1 MVSHIK
7 LIENRYSCKVSSLL
21 RRPLHWDFSTFWQEE
36 TFAGNKVTSQCNGR
50 NSSWPSDIVQQ
61 KRAFDRKRF
70 CKLTKISDSL
80 IIKIKNNF
88 CWKIHQYFI
97 RSKRYKV
104 PCFLSFCKLIFLE
117 IWLCTCPL
125 RLAQLT
131 ISISMENPFLSR
143 FRLVIIH
150 ANIYAVLL
158 YNDQH

>member
-21 RRPLHWDFSTFWQEE
+21 RRPLHGDFSTFWQEE

-104 PCFLSFCKLIFLE
+104 PRFLSFCKLIFWKYDSAHAHFGLHNWQSQSQWK
-117 IWLCTCPL
+117 I
-125 RLAQLT
+125 
-131 ISISMENPFLSR
+131 PFWAGL
-143 FRLVIIH
+143 
-150 ANIYAVLL
+150 
-158 YNDQH
+158 D